1 MTRGLFKSIL
11 LVPALIGT
19 PLNAQAGHQQHLD
32 PQIYCAIPAGERL
45 SLVRDAIRTAW
56 IDLDVHG
63 RATIG
68 RVNPHSANFGI
79 SPLAQRDPMR
89 SRMERYKSELQ
100 RLMVLTGVLFPQYNR
115 PMDGD
120 RLIGRFA
127 TRSVPIFGA
136 AAEHK
141 IAVMEA
147 FLANNESN
155 RELGVAFIEALH
167 AVEDSALALSAGN
180 AAPQF
185 NSQNTALDQA
195 FGAFMLA
202 LKNALFSTEFETVL
216 GRRMGPYCTDALSG
230 TSGSP

>member
-1 MTRGLFKSIL
+1 
-11 LVPALIGT
+11 
-19 PLNAQAGHQQHLD
+19 
-32 PQIYCAIPAGERL
+32 
-45 SLVRDAIRTAW
+45 
-56 IDLDVHG
+56 
-63 RATIG
+63 
-68 RVNPHSANFGI
+68 
-79 SPLAQRDPMR
+79 
-89 SRMERYKSELQ
+89 
-100 RLMVLTGVLFPQYNR
+100 MVLTGVLFPQYNR